1 MTRKTVTA
9 LVTLAVLGLPTIA
22 YADADASDTI
32 IVSALR
38 TPVDADRVP
47 SSVTA
52 IDQVAIER
60 AQPLAL
66 TDALVATP
74 GIALARAG
82 GYGQVTTVRIRG
94 ADPSQSVVVIDGM
107 RMADATATNGG
118 FDFTQLFADDIAR
131 IEILRGPQSILGFDH
146 SMHPGHGHIPTVM
159 FRHGSENGLR
169 AGIKIDPA
177 NFNAQ

>member
-107 RMADATATNGG
+107 VAECL
-118 FDFTQLFADDIAR
+118 QLLDRDNVICAQHGEF
-131 IEILRGPQSILGFDH
+131 
-146 SMHPGHGHIPTVM
+146 HPLL
-159 FRHGSENGLR
+159 SL
-169 AGIKIDPA
+169 
-177 NFNAQ
+177 